1 MSRCVPVRAAA
12 AVALLVGVLA
22 LAGCGESAQAK
33 AKKQVCN
40 ARNDIAKQITTLQKL
55 AINAGAARTAKA
67 SFEAIG
73 KDVTQIKNVQKSL
86 DTARRKEVETATHD
100 FVTRVGIERIRAVI
114 AEDCEG
120 FGAALDAAMQA
131 SVDTAYDPW
140 KEAAAPKTVNQFTSV
155 IAAVEA

>member
-1 MSRCVPVRAAA
+1 VSRCVPVKAAA
-12 AVALLVGVLA
+12 AVALLVGVIA

-40 ARNDIAKQITTLQKL
+40 ARNDIARQIATLQKL
-55 AINAGAARTAKA
+55 TINAAAATTAKT

-100 FVTRVGIERIRAVI
+100 FVTRVNSI
-114 AEDCEG
+114 AAGLSSNTSISNAEAQ
-120 FGAALDAAMQA
+120 FKSALSQLA
-131 SVDTAYDPW
+131 TAYSQSLG
-140 KEAAAPKTVNQFTSV
+140 AVNC
-155 IAAVEA
+155 A